1 LEWYESPLYQ
11 LPSGT
16 PQTFQ
21 LSSEPPLSFDVDITP
36 NQPGV
41 YEALVSQ
48 SGTPFAPPAST
59 LLGIP
64 DDWAFVLEYGALA
77 DLLGRE
83 SEATDRERAAYCF
96 PAGTKIAMGDTSL
109 KSIEDVK
116 EGEIV
121 VTHTGERHKVTEL
134 IPSERISTI
143 CKISSF
149 GFEDIEATEE
159 HPFLVIPYSWRK
171 TQTKKVKITRDKFLR
186 GKAASWLMAK
196 EISDGDIVMRPIEP
210 VHNNS
215 KTNDEYGWLL
225 GIYLAE
231 GGVSSSREGLPPKS
245 SRFEFHIAEQ
255 DFADRVIELSKAMD
269 VESTYSIYKRS
280 WANSFTLRINSK
292 KVAGWLLEMGGKGA
306 KTKSLSSKVYGF
318 GEAFIRKVIKGW
330 ADGDGNFPSRKC
342 PSHKKMNRVLRVAT
356 ASLTLANQ
364 MQSLAASVG
373 VVARVSKIE
382 RMTNIAYQV
391 IWMVIFQSDA
401 ADAVLEERGPC
412 LVSNYSKIFI
422 YNGYLCSHVSSVS
435 RRTYHGKLYNFSVD
449 KDNSYI
455 ANGYAVHNCL
465 KRYQDYLTVIT
476 KTPWI
481 MLGSVNGVAC
491 SVDALEDTDQYS
503 VGWDLDPSNF
513 GPVIVTAGVDTFASP
528 VGSSIG
534 ITCLGNAP
542 LLDSSGTY
550 LQVSRDQWD
559 TVLDLAQ
566 SLASFKLGGAE
577 WKAALELEAR
587 AIKFAAA
594 ENSRLKSLGAFTDV
608 ILQRGGA
615 QDRVQ
620 ERYSSKSNR
629 GAGNAG

>member
-1 LEWYESPLYQ
+1 MAVNLSLPNTGTVSGVINFYTPNDLYRDDTVALEWYESPLYQ

-83 SEATDRERAAYCF
+83 SEATDRERAAY
-96 PAGTKIAMGDTSL
+96 
-109 KSIEDVK
+109 
-116 EGEIV
+116 
-121 VTHTGERHKVTEL
+121 
-134 IPSERISTI
+134 
-143 CKISSF
+143 
-149 GFEDIEATEE
+149 
-159 HPFLVIPYSWRK
+159 
-171 TQTKKVKITRDKFLR
+171 
-186 GKAASWLMAK
+186 
-196 EISDGDIVMRPIEP
+196 
-210 VHNNS
+210 
-215 KTNDEYGWLL
+215 
-225 GIYLAE
+225 
-231 GGVSSSREGLPPKS
+231 
-245 SRFEFHIAEQ
+245 
-255 DFADRVIELSKAMD
+255 
-269 VESTYSIYKRS
+269 
-280 WANSFTLRINSK
+280 
-292 KVAGWLLEMGGKGA
+292 
-306 KTKSLSSKVYGF
+306 
-318 GEAFIRKVIKGW
+318 
-330 ADGDGNFPSRKC
+330 
-342 PSHKKMNRVLRVAT
+342 
-356 ASLTLANQ
+356 
-364 MQSLAASVG
+364 
-373 VVARVSKIE
+373 
-382 RMTNIAYQV
+382 
-391 IWMVIFQSDA
+391 
-401 ADAVLEERGPC
+401 
-412 LVSNYSKIFI
+412 
-422 YNGYLCSHVSSVS
+422 
-435 RRTYHGKLYNFSVD
+435 
-449 KDNSYI
+449 
-455 ANGYAVHNCL
+455 CL